1 METVQIIG
9 IGDDGVAGLTAAAR
23 RQLEAADA
31 VIGIEQALAL
41 LPAGK
46 FERLAIGNDLDKVVA
61 AINAEPKKKFVILA
75 SGDPLFFGT
84 ARYLT
89 SRLGK
94 ERFQV
99 TPHVSTM
106 QLAFARVM
114 ESWDEAYLA
123 DLANHRLEAIV
134 DKVRVA
140 EKVGLFTTES
150 CTPADVATALL
161 DRQIDYF
168 TVYVCENLGSPDE
181 RVTQGELA
189 DVASQQFATLNVLI
203 LIRKPNAP
211 DRPAEMI
218 GRRLFG
224 NPDEAFS
231 QSKPKHGLLTPAEVR
246 SLALAEMDLGPA
258 SIVWDVGAGSGSVSI
273 EAAQIARDGT
283 VFAIEMDV
291 EDHQLLG
298 ANVKRFGVS
307 NVTPVLGA
315 APEAWDNLPAPDA
328 IFVGGSGRTV
338 PTIVQQAAEVLK
350 PGGRIV
356 VNVNSLENVSSVRQ
370 VLVDALGG
378 ANVWMLQISRGTE
391 QLERMRFEALN
402 PTFVLSAKKPSV

>member
-1 METVQIIG
+1 MEKVQIIG
-9 IGDDGVAGLTAAAR
+9 MGDDGVAGLTAAAR
-23 RQLEAADA
+23 KQLEAADT
-31 VIGIEQALAL
+31 VVGGEQMLSL
-41 LPAGK
+41 LPAGD
-46 FERLAIGNDLDKVVA
+46 FERLVVGNDLEQVVSAIEA
-61 AINAEPKKKFVILA
+61 APEKRFVILA

-123 DLANHRLEAIV
+123 DLANHRLEAV
-134 DKVRVA
+134 LDKIRIS
-140 EKVGLFTTES
+140 EKVGLFTTET
-150 CTPADVATALL
+150 CTPADVAAALV

-189 DVASQQFATLNVLI
+189 DVAAQNFTSLNVMI

-273 EAAQIARDGT
+273 EAAQIAREGT

-291 EDHQLLG
+291 EDHQLMA
-298 ANVKRFGVS
+298 ANIKRFGVP
-307 NVTPVLGA
+307 NLTPVLGA
-315 APEAWDNLPAPDA
+315 APEAWADLPAPDA

-338 PTIVQQAAEVLK
+338 PTIVELATGQLK

-356 VNVNSLENVSSVRQ
+356 VNVNSIENVNSVRQ
-370 VLVDALGG
+370 VLIDTTGA
-378 ANVWMLQISRGTE
+378 ANVWMLQISRGTD

-402 PTFVLSAKKPSV
+402 PTFVLSAVKES

>member
-1 METVQIIG
+1 VEKVQIIG

-23 RQLEAADA
+23 KQLEAADA
-31 VIGIEQALAL
+31 VIGIEQTLAL
-41 LPAGK
+41 LPTGK
-46 FERLAIGNDLDKVVA
+46 FEQLAIGNDLDKVVETIKA
-61 AINAEPKKKFVILA
+61 NPDSKYVILA

-84 ARYLT
+84 ARFLT
-89 SRLGK
+89 NRLGK

-123 DLANHRLEAIV
+123 DLANHRLEAIL
-134 DKVRVA
+134 DKMRVA
-140 EKVGLFTTES
+140 EKVGLFTTET
-150 CTPADVATALL
+150 CTPADVAQALL

-181 RVTQGELA
+181 CVTQDELA
-189 DVASQQFATLNVLI
+189 AVADQQFATLNVLI

-218 GRRLFG
+218 GHRLFG

-246 SLALAEMDLGPA
+246 SLALAEMDLGPG
-258 SIVWDVGAGSGSVSI
+258 SIVWDVGAGSGSISI
-273 EAAQIARDGT
+273 EAAQIAREGT
-283 VFAIEMDV
+283 VFAIEMEV
-291 EDHQLLG
+291 EDHQLLA
-298 ANVKRFGVS
+298 ANIRRFGVA
-307 NVTPVLGA
+307 NVTPIIGA
-315 APEAWDNLPAPDA
+315 APEAWEELPAPDA

-338 PTIVQQAAEVLK
+338 PTIVEQAVGKLK

-356 VNVNSLENVSSVRQ
+356 VNVNSMENVNSVRQ
-370 VLVDALGG
+370 VMLEQLET

-402 PTFVLSAKKPSV
+402 PTFVLSGMKALS

>member
-1 METVQIIG
+1 VEKVQIIG
-9 IGDDGVAGLTAAAR
+9 MGDDGLAGLTAAAR
-23 RQLEAADA
+23 KQLEAADT
-31 VIGIEQALAL
+31 VVGGEQMLSL
-41 LPAGK
+41 LPAGDY
-46 FERLAIGNDLDKVVA
+46 ERLVVGNDLEQVVSAIEA
-61 AINAEPKKKFVILA
+61 APEKKFVLLA

-84 ARYLT
+84 ARFLT

-94 ERFQV
+94 KRFQV

-123 DLANHRLEAIV
+123 DLANHRLEAV
-134 DKVRVA
+134 LDKIRIS
-140 EKVGLFTTES
+140 EKVGLFTTET
-150 CTPADVATALL
+150 CTPADVAAALV

-189 DVASQQFATLNVLI
+189 DVASQNFTSLNVMI

-231 QSKPKHGLLTPAEVR
+231 QSKPKLGLLTPAEVR

-273 EAAQIARDGT
+273 EAAQIAREGT

-291 EDHQLLG
+291 EDHQLMA
-298 ANVKRFGVS
+298 ANIKRFGVP
-307 NVTPVLGA
+307 NLTPVLGA
-315 APEAWDNLPAPDA
+315 APEAWADLPAPDA

-338 PTIVQQAAEVLK
+338 PTIVGQATGQLK

-356 VNVNSLENVSSVRQ
+356 VNVNSIENVNSVRQ
-370 VLVDALGG
+370 MLIDKTGS
-378 ANVWMLQISRGTE
+378 ANVWMLQISRGTD

-402 PTFVLSAKKPSV
+402 PTFVLSAVKES